1 MPTSVLLALTSAAAD
16 APACL
21 VEARG
26 VRPIERLASQLREH
40 GPVVVLSPPGW
51 AELVRA
57 HVPDGVG
64 VRVVEGRAHTVAA
77 LVELLPVDE
86 PMVVLPSHLVADDVS
101 LAHLADGAVR
111 STAARVG
118 DVRSDRDGAPVRTSR
133 GRVVAAGSPY
143 HDLRGADQAA
153 LGGLRVAPGDREAV
167 GAHLRE
173 LATLLGTMPGP
184 WRDRDA
190 TVDEDTDPG
199 RELIDLVLV
208 ALVRGGSRVAADVG
222 PRGGVWDT
230 PRSAEQLERSLAALE
245 SLDEERLRLDT
256 AVKRDD
262 GFFTTYAVSPYSR
275 YWARWAARKG
285 LSPDQVSA
293 VSMAVGVAS
302 AAAFAVGDRLW
313 AVVGAVL
320 LQLAFTLDCVDG
332 QLARYARRFSA
343 LGGWLDAVL
352 DRAKEYVVFVGL
364 ALGAIR
370 AGDARHVWLL
380 AGAALA
386 LQTFRH
392 TLDFGY
398 AEQQIAELAAG
409 ARRPL
414 VDVGDAGPSRWE
426 AGAVTGS
433 ERRRGLPGQ
442 AIRLLRRAEAVPVTR
457 WAKRI
462 VVLPIGERFLLIS
475 VTAVLAGHR
484 AVFVALLVWG
494 SLATAY
500 TAGGRVLRSF
510 A

>member
-1 MPTSVLLALTSAAAD
+1 MPTSVLLALTSAAGD
-16 APACL
+16 TPACL

-26 VRPIERLASQLREH
+26 VRPVERLASQLLQH
-40 GPVVVLSPPGW
+40 GSVVVLTRPGW
-51 AELVRA
+51 ARLVRA
-57 HVPDGVG
+57 HVPEGVG
-64 VRVVEGRAHTVAA
+64 VRVAEGRAHTVAA
-77 LVELLPVDE
+77 LVDLLPVDE
-86 PMVVLPSHLVADDVS
+86 PMVVLPAHLVADDVS

-111 STAARVG
+111 STAVRVG
-118 DVRSDRDGAPVRTSR
+118 EVGSGRDGAPVRTSR

-153 LGGLRVAPGDREAV
+153 LGAIRLAPADREAV
-167 GAHLRE
+167 GERLRE
-173 LATLLGTMPGP
+173 LASLLGQMPP
-184 WRDRDA
+184 TWRERDDAADGHGDRAD
-190 TVDEDTDPG
+190 
-199 RELIDLVLV
+199 LIDLVLV
-208 ALVRGGSRVAADVG
+208 ALVRGDVRVGVDVG

-230 PRSAEQLERSLAALE
+230 PRSGEQLERSLAALE
-245 SLDEERLRLDT
+245 VLDEERLRLDT

-275 YWARWAARKG
+275 YWARWAARRG

-313 AVVGAVL
+313 AVAGAVL

-433 ERRRGLPGQ
+433 GRRGGLPGQ
-442 AIRLLRRAEAVPVTR
+442 AIRLLRRAEAVAVTR